1 MLTLSNIHK
10 EYASGELR
18 VEALKGV
25 SLSFRKN
32 EFVAVLGP
40 SGCGKTTLLN
50 IIGGLDRYTQGDL
63 IIKGRSTREYK
74 DADWDSYRNHSV
86 GFVFQSYNLIP
97 HQTVLSNVELALTLG
112 GVPAKERRRRA
123 VQALERVG
131 LGDQLNK
138 KPNEMSGGQMQRV
151 AIARALVNDPEI
163 LLADEPTGALDSET
177 SVQIMDVLKEI
188 ATDRLVIMVTHNP
201 ELAAQYATR
210 TIRLLDGRVT
220 DDTMPFDGQ
229 DDMAQP
235 PARTGATSMH
245 FGTALHLSLNNLMTK
260 KGRTFMVALAGSI
273 GIIGIALI
281 LSLSNG
287 VNEYIKSVEEDTLAQ
302 YPLTIESE
310 TMNQSAL
317 LTAMMSASSGK
328 DIPHEEG
335 RVYSSNVMG
344 DLMSAM
350 VSEVNANDLPS
361 FKAYLDGSQKIA
373 DLTSSIAYEYGSTLR
388 IYNRN
393 AVGGVQQVQPSTVI
407 DTMTNSS
414 MMSNANALASMSSMS
429 SLSQMTSMYNM
440 NVFFE
445 LAGASV
451 HRSGSYELLA
461 GHMPQKYDELLL
473 VVGEDDD
480 ISDTTL
486 YTLGLRDQ
494 SEVQQLFM
502 TLLTGSTVQTETIS
516 YSYDDLLNLT
526 FTLVLPGNL
535 YQEQGDGIYADIS
548 GDEAAMSQALD
559 QGVTLHIAGIARSS
573 SNSMIS
579 SMMAGGVGYT
589 HELVEY
595 VVSANNETP
604 AVKAQRAHPD
614 TDIFTGINFSGG
626 VDMEPSMEM
635 LDTYLNSLP
644 QEQQTAVRA
653 MIGMMSEKRI
663 LSMMR
668 AEMAKQKTDA
678 TYESNLAKLNAT
690 NLDTPTQIKI
700 YPIDFESKQRIVDLI
715 EQYNAQ
721 MQAAGHEEGV
731 IRYTDYVGSLMSSV
745 TTIVDT
751 ISYVLIA
758 FVSISLVVSSIMIG
772 IITYIS
778 VLERTKEIGIL
789 RAMGASKGDVSRV
802 FTAETLIIGL
812 VAGFLGV
819 LVTWLL
825 TFPINALIHHLTQ
838 INDAAILPGGAA
850 AILVAISMLL
860 TILAGAIPSRMAAKK
875 DPVVAL
881 RTE

>member
-63 IIKGRSTREYK
+63 IIKDRSTREYK

-573 SNSMIS
+573 NSMIS

>member
-10 EYASGELR
+10 EYVSGELR

-25 SLSFRKN
+25 SLSFRQN

-123 VQALERVG
+123 VQVLERVG

-188 ATDRLVIMVTHNP
+188 ASDRLVIMVTHNP

-361 FKAYLDGSQKIA
+361 FKAYLDGSQEIA

-445 LAGASV
+445 LAGANNQR
-451 HRSGSYELLA
+451 HGNYELLA

-548 GDEAAMSQALD
+548 GDEAAISQALD

-635 LDTYLNSLP
+635 LETYLNSLP
-644 QEQQTAVRA
+644 QEQQTAMRA
-653 MIGMMSEKRI
+653 MIGMMSEERI

-668 AEMAKQKTDA
+668 AEMAKQETDA

-838 INDAAILPGGAA
+838 INAAAILPGGAA

>member
-361 FKAYLDGSQKIA
+361 FKAYLDGSQEIA

-635 LDTYLNSLP
+635 LDAYLNSLP

-653 MIGMMSEKRI
+653 MIGMMSEERI

-690 NLDTPTQIKI
+690 NLETPTQIKI

-838 INDAAILPGGAA
+838 INAAAILPGGAA